1 MRFLAWAIQE
11 SAGHGEAAQ
20 EAAAHGEVI
29 QEAAGHGAEA
39 AAEAAPDVGSML
51 MHHLVDA
58 SELEL
63 PFIGAVSLPQWD
75 PIHLGPLVID
85 FSPTKH
91 VFFMALSA
99 VLCAT
104 IFILTARAL
113 RGKYQGRA
121 PGGFANAMEALI
133 LYFRDEVVR
142 RNIGHGA
149 DAYTPYILTLFFFIL
164 IMNLMGLIPF
174 GATAT
179 GNISVTGALA
189 LMTLVTVEVSGF
201 FALGPGGYAKTIFYA
216 PSGMPPMGRALML
229 VIMTPVEFL
238 GKLAKPFALA
248 IRLFANMTAGHTVIL
263 SLIGI
268 IFVFGHLTIGRFGVA
283 AGSIG
288 MSVAM
293 MGLELFVAFL
303 QAYIFALL
311 TSVFIGLIRHAH

>member
-1 MRFLAWAIQE
+1 MRFLARAVQE
-11 SAGHGEAAQ
+11 SAGHGEAVQ

-39 AAEAAPDVGSML
+39 AAEAAPDVGGML

-58 SELEL
+58 RELEL
-63 PFIGAVSLPQWD
+63 PFIGSVPLPQWD
-75 PIHLGPLVID
+75 PIQLGPLVID

-91 VFFMALSA
+91 VVFLAFSA
-99 VLCAT
+99 VVCAT

-164 IMNLMGLIPF
+164 TMNLMGLVPF

-189 LMTLVTVEVSGF
+189 IMTLVTVEVSGF

-216 PSGMPPMGRALML
+216 PSGMPPLGRALML

-268 IFVFGHLTIGRFGVA
+268 IFVFGHMTIGRLGVA

-288 MSVAM
+288 MAVAM

>member
-39 AAEAAPDVGSML
+39 AAEAAPGVGSML
-51 MHHLVDA
+51 MHHLVEA
-58 SELEL
+58 SEIEGPCGWVLH
-63 PFIGAVSLPQWD
+63 LPQWD

-91 VFFMALSA
+91 VFFLALSA
-99 VLCAT
+99 VVCALV
-104 IFILTARAL
+104 FILTARAL
-113 RGKYQGRA
+113 RGKYEGRA

-164 IMNLMGLIPF
+164 MMNLMGLIPY

-179 GNISVTGALA
+179 GNVSVTGALA
-189 LMTLVTVEVSGF
+189 IMTLVTVEVSGF
-201 FALGPGGYAKTIFYA
+201 FAFGPGGYAKTIFYA
-216 PSGMPPMGRALML
+216 PSGMPPMGRAMML

-268 IFVFGHLTIGRFGVA
+268 IFVFGHLTLGRIPVA
-283 AGSIG
+283 LGSVG